1 MSIAEIFL
9 TGERKQDISHFR
21 NMVMIAKSDGVIS
34 EEEIELLH
42 KIGRKIALSD
52 EQTKAIIKKPEE
64 YPITPPVSRIE
75 RFEQMV
81 NLVQMVA
88 ADGKVEDAEFAI
100 LERIAVGIGYNDLD
114 EVDVE
119 SILALIHRGE
129 DTNTI
134 IEELL

>member
-1 MSIAEIFL
+1 MSISEIFQ

-42 KIGRKIALSD
+42 KIGRKISLSD
-52 EQTKAIIKKPEE
+52 DQTKAIIKNPEE
-64 YPITPPVSRIE
+64 HPITPPVSRIE

-88 ADGKVEDAEFAI
+88 ADGKVEDSEMAI
-100 LERIAVGIGYNDLD
+100 LERIAVGIGYSDLD